1 MESKKAI
8 RAGEEK
14 IPPQQYCV
22 ANNGARYDDGKR
34 PKEMLEHNAKQ
45 RYNVQHLLGAD
56 GHRGSTDV

>member
-8 RAGEEK
+8 RAKEEK
-14 IPPQQYCV
+14 IPPHWYCV

-45 RYNVQHLLGAD
+45 GYNVQHLLGAD
-56 GHRGSTDV
+56 GHRGSKDV